1 MRDLVGQCFNL
12 ADGRYRIVDVRQ
24 LGGDAMVYAEL
35 LEPGGSSEG
44 TAEPGRPA
52 AAGRPGR
59 TAFHFADIASM
70 LPAERFA

>member
-35 LEPGGSSEG
+35 LEPSGQQGGAVG
-44 TAEPGRPA
+44 
-52 AAGRPGR
+52 AAGVARPGR

-70 LPAERFA
+70 LPAPRSV